1 MTCKG
6 LHCNGCSGG
15 GRGAAV
21 VLIVLV
27 LVVMI
32 GKAVSKTVQHAWH
45 VLAVVLEVVMLIVAG
60 AAAIGVLLVI
70 GWAGIRLHRWLTSQ
84 VRKRELAKP
93 LTVEVISLPAKTQ
106 EIESPYLQL
115 PSGITG
121 IDLDRVRRPSPPSN

>member
-32 GKAVSKTVQHAWH
+32 GKAVSKAVQHAWH
-45 VLAVVLEVVMLIVAG
+45 VLAVVLEVVVIALAVSVVVLVCWGLIHLG
-60 AAAIGVLLVI
+60 LRI
-70 GWAGIRLHRWLTSQ
+70 HRWHAARARGRVLFP
-84 VRKRELAKP
+84 A
-93 LTVEVISLPAKTQ
+93 VIKATLLPAKAHA
-106 EIESPYLQL
+106 IEAPRAQL
-115 PSGITG
+115 TSEGV
-121 IDLDRVRRPSPPSN
+121 DLERGFRPSPPSN